1 MMDYPTNMPRDHPII
16 SKGQY
21 AIVPQVDGTADVY
34 LTPRA
39 EAHKDGAFVLCVIR
53 GVNLFPG
60 IEEDIRARYDSW
72 CESADLRIV
81 I

>member
-1 MMDYPTNMPRDHPII
+1 MDYPTNMPRDHPII
-16 SKGQY
+16 SKGLY

-39 EAHKDGAFVLCVIR
+39 DMRTADGRYAVYVVR
-53 GVNLFPG
+53 GVVLFPG

-72 CESADLRIV
+72 CESADLRI
-81 I
+81 II